1 MFVIWIF
8 THADGSCRCSIL
20 TVVCLSVD
28 MIPQKLM
35 LQGSPNLT
43 CKFSTMRRGNPLIF
57 GVKCKVT
64 SHKRPVPAM
73 GICTLVSAGF
83 FYLLLW
89 LIWPCYNFD
98 SIIKVK
104 NCSKFN
110 PKFQFFLAESLDIGK
125 HIAFCHR
132 VWLDTVVDA
141 VAGLKKR
148 LQFWSLKRSHGL

>member
-1 MFVIWIF
+1 
-8 THADGSCRCSIL
+8 
-20 TVVCLSVD
+20 

-110 PKFQFFLAESLDIGK
+110 PKFQFFFGRKFGHWEAHCILPPSVIGY
-125 HIAFCHR
+125 CCWCCCR
-132 VWLDTVVDA
+132 T
-141 VAGLKKR
+141 
-148 LQFWSLKRSHGL
+148 